1 MTSPL
6 QGIPSE
12 LANADLNSG
21 AVQLSVDSQLYPL
34 GAIYAASY
42 VFLDRCYVLLD
53 QPAEH
58 RVRVTLAPKKGVADE
73 ALLRA
78 FVGEFSN
85 ELLSAAWRQAIA
97 QENRAIIEMVTSQA
111 ISAAMGPPS
120 LDDLAA
126 FDFGDE
132 AFEDPLGIAMSWEEK
147 YKKKDPAAAPA
158 QAGAETSVKLDAGAP
173 DSEGKP

>member
-1 MTSPL
+1 M
-6 QGIPSE
+6 
-12 LANADLNSG
+12 
-21 AVQLSVDSQLYPL
+21 
-34 GAIYAASY
+34 
-42 VFLDRCYVLLD
+42 LLD

-58 RVRVTLAPKKGVADE
+58 RVRVTLTPKKGPADE

-85 ELLSAAWRQAIA
+85 ELLSAAWRQQIA
-97 QENRAIIEMVTSQA
+97 QENRAVIEMVTSQA

-147 YKKKDPAAAPA
+147 YKKKDPAAATAP
-158 QAGAETSVKLDAGAP
+158 AGAETSAKPDTGAP
-173 DSEGKP
+173 EPEGSP